1 MSNKKYLAK
10 EKTLRVIKSCVT
22 IQQLDNAV
30 RYLYYFDKMFKDDND
45 FNYLLTVLTTK
56 QRTFQV

>member
-10 EKTLRVIKSCVT
+10 EKTLRVIESCVT
-22 IQQLDNAV
+22 IEQTDNAV
-30 RYLYYFDKMFKDDND
+30 RYLYYFDKMFKDDKAFD
-45 FNYLLTVLTTK
+45 YLLTVLTTK